1 MLLFSYLKF
10 KYLCLSINCCCI
22 GAIPVYFAITITTVL
37 QCQHLKMYRAT
48 NTSIFSLAFK
58 H

>member
-10 KYLCLSINCCCI
+10 KNSYPSVNCCI
-22 GAIPVYFAITITTVL
+22 DAVPVYFATTVTTVL
-37 QCQHLKMYRAT
+37 QYRHLQMYRAYCYCHF
-48 NTSIFSLAFK
+48 FSLAFK